1 MRSLT
6 GCAAPA
12 WGSDPAAGA
21 EASVGGGL
29 QLDLALYCRG
39 AGVVGQRCLGEQL
52 LGLESRKPG
61 LYPDSD
67 REPWSALEQR
77 RPDGICL

>member
-1 MRSLT
+1 M
-6 GCAAPA
+6 
-12 WGSDPAAGA
+12 
-21 EASVGGGL
+21 GGGL

-61 LYPDSD
+61 GGVQGIKNSVATF
-67 REPWSALEQR
+67 SAVSL
-77 RPDGICL
+77 CLGSYGE